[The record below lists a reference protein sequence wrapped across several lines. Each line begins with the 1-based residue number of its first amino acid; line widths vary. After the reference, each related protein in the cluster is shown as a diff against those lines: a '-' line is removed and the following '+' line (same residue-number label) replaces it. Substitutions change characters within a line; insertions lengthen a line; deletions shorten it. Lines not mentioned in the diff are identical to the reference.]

1 MNSIE
6 YVEDIRPDGLL
17 QIPPAL
23 LKQLG
28 TTKKVRITLTALQE
42 TDQAQENE
50 MDAATLKL
58 LDLIKHAPDLGVPD
72 DPELLRHS
80 VLMEESIENRL

>member
-17 QIPPAL
+17 QIPPVL

-28 TTKKVRITLTALQE
+28 LTKKVRITQLFRGIKLRSRNRRSYLKSAALF
-42 TDQAQENE
+42 
-50 MDAATLKL
+50 
-58 LDLIKHAPDLGVPD
+58 KHSPNLGVPD
-72 DPELLRHS
+72 DPELLRYS
-80 VLMEESIENRL
+80 C

>member
-17 QIPPAL
+17 QIPPVL

-28 TTKKVRITLTALQE
+28 LTKKVRITLTALQE
-42 TDQAQENE
+42 ADQAQKKE
-50 MDAATLKL
+50 MDAA
-58 LDLIKHAPDLGVPD
+58 P
-72 DPELLRHS
+72 
-80 VLMEESIENRL
+80 